1 MLRLTFTEPRSNFND
16 EYCAPYY
23 VEPFPPVFYTPEEAD
38 EMSTLNTN
46 IISEIARQSC
56 EWIMNGGI
64 EEEWDAY
71 LKNLD
76 SIGLQRWLEINETAA
91 ERYNNQ

>member
-1 MLRLTFTEPRSNFND
+1 M
-16 EYCAPYY
+16 
-23 VEPFPPVFYTPEEAD
+23 
-38 EMSTLNTN
+38 
-46 IISEIARQSC
+46 
-56 EWIMNGGI
+56 GGI

>member
-1 MLRLTFTEPRSNFND
+1 
-16 EYCAPYY
+16 
-23 VEPFPPVFYTPEEAD
+23 
-38 EMSTLNTN
+38 MSTLNTN